1 MKGNITSVF
10 EKGRNIIERTALEM
24 VEDDKGGEYERTT
37 KRG

>member
-1 MKGNITSVF
+1 MKGNVTSVF

-24 VEDDKGGEYERTT
+24 VEDDKGGKYERSK